1 MWAGGP
7 CRAGRLGKVKAVKR
21 VVLAAIVPVLIA
33 ITSCGGPGS
42 PVLRVGTLSDSK
54 PNAYSLNGQ
63 FTGFDNEL
71 LRAIADKQGMKLE
84 FVATDFSAV
93 LGQVANGQFDI
104 GSAGI
109 AQTDARKKTVDFSA
123 AYNYESLGIEAAPQ
137 APVTD
142 ENSLAGKRVGVV
154 QGTISDTWL
163 GGTVP
168 AAQVVRFPSDAAV
181 VSALTA
187 RSVDAAVFDKVSAEQ
202 YAAENPALRV
212 TKSIT
217 TTVPHGYAV
226 RKGDGEL
233 LDKINGGLK
242 QVIADGTWVRLHQQF
257 EPGEAVPAEFRGGQ

>member
-1 MWAGGP
+1 M
-7 CRAGRLGKVKAVKR
+7 KR
-21 VVLAAIVPVLIA
+21 IVLAALVPVLITV
-33 ITSCGGPGS
+33 TSACGADS
-42 PVLRVGTLSDSK
+42 PALRVGTLSDSK
-54 PNAYSLNGQ
+54 PNAYSANGQ

-84 FVATDFSAV
+84 FVATDFSAL
-93 LGQVANGQFDI
+93 LGQVANGQFDV

-109 AQTDARKKTVDFSA
+109 SQTDARKKTVDFSD
-123 AYNYESLGIEAAPQ
+123 AYNYESLGIEAAPR

-163 GGTVP
+163 TATVP
-168 AAQVVRFPSDAAV
+168 SAQVVRFPGDAAV
-181 VSALTA
+181 VSALTTG
-187 RSVDAAVFDKVSAEQ
+187 SVDAAVFDKASAEQ
-202 YAAENPALRV
+202 YSTDNPGLKV

-242 QVIADGTWVRLHQQF
+242 QVIADGTWTRLHQRF
-257 EPGEAVPAEFRGGQ
+257 EPGEEIPAEFRSGR